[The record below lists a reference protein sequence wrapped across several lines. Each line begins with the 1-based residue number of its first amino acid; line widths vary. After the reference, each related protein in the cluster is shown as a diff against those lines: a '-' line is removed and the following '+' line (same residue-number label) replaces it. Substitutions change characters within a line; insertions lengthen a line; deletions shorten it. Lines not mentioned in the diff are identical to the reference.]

1 MTFADSSADCLAGLF
16 PSTIFYLDILIW
28 ARPSMLL
35 IPSCLENAF
44 IGEDEMATILYYLVD
59 LIPKLYGLNGIF
71 LVERILL
78 LRHINSLHFLEL
90 VAIKLED
97 LAIVFGFYDA
107 IRELSMEQF
116 GLLSKTQMSL
126 LIHIVGVH

>member
-1 MTFADSSADCLAGLF
+1 
-16 PSTIFYLDILIW
+16 
-28 ARPSMLL
+28 MLL

-78 LRHINSLHFLEL
+78 LRHINSLYFLEF

-97 LAIVFGFYDA
+97 LAIVFGFNDT